1 MRRFYGFSVALL
13 FGGMTALSFVAVPML
28 FAFLN
33 NPALAGGLAAKYFA
47 LQHMFAVGLAVLVW
61 LLLRKQL
68 AKGVQRA
75 WGGLAL
81 AAATS
86 LWLVSPLIVSA
97 RATGG
102 NLPLWH
108 GIELVRACWF
118 GNITSDILVHIG
130 YFLVMIAAGLFVTSR
145 RLRALFL
152 R

>member
-1 MRRFYGFSVALL
+1 MSTHMRRFYGFSVALL

-75 WGGLAL
+75 WGVLAL

-108 GIELVRACWF
+108 GLGSGLMLLQW
-118 GNITSDILVHIG
+118 G
-130 YFLVMIAAGLFVTSR
+130 IATYLMWHLLGQVLASEASAR
-145 RLRALFL
+145 H
-152 R
+152 

>member
-108 GIELVRACWF
+108 GIGSGLMLLQW
-118 GNITSDILVHIG
+118 G
-130 YFLVMIAAGLFVTSR
+130 IATYLMWHLLGQVPASEAPAR
-145 RLRALFL
+145 H
-152 R
+152 

>member
-81 AAATS
+81 AAAAS

-108 GIELVRACWF
+108 GIGSGLMLLQW
-118 GNITSDILVHIG
+118 G
-130 YFLVMIAAGLFVTSR
+130 IATYLMWHWLGPVPASE
-145 RLRALFL
+145 ASASH
-152 R
+152 

>member
-1 MRRFYGFSVALL
+1 MSKHMRRFYGFSVALL

-81 AAATS
+81 AAAAS

-108 GIELVRACWF
+108 GIGSGLMLLQW
-118 GNITSDILVHIG
+118 G
-130 YFLVMIAAGLFVTSR
+130 IATYLMWHWLGPVPASE
-145 RLRALFL
+145 ASASH
-152 R
+152 

>member
-1 MRRFYGFSVALL
+1 MSKHMRRFYGFSVALL

-108 GIELVRACWF
+108 GIGSGLMLLQW
-118 GNITSDILVHIG
+118 G
-130 YFLVMIAAGLFVTSR
+130 IATYLMWHLLGQVQASEASAR
-145 RLRALFL
+145 H
-152 R
+152 

>member
-1 MRRFYGFSVALL
+1 MSTHMRRFYGFSVALL

-86 LWLVSPLIVSA
+86 LWLVSPLIASA

-108 GIELVRACWF
+108 GIGSGLMLLQW
-118 GNITSDILVHIG
+118 G
-130 YFLVMIAAGLFVTSR
+130 IATYLMWHLLGPVPASEASAR
-145 RLRALFL
+145 H
-152 R
+152 

>member
-1 MRRFYGFSVALL
+1 MSKHMRRFYGFSVALL

-108 GIELVRACWF
+108 GIGSGLMLLQW
-118 GNITSDILVHIG
+118 G
-130 YFLVMIAAGLFVTSR
+130 IATYLMWHLLGQVLASEASAR
-145 RLRALFL
+145 H
-152 R
+152 

>member
-1 MRRFYGFSVALL
+1 MSKHMRRFYGFSVALL

-47 LQHMFAVGLAVLVW
+47 LQHMLAVGLAVLVW

-68 AKGVQRA
+68 AKDVQRA
-75 WGGLAL
+75 WGVLAL

-86 LWLVSPLIVSA
+86 LWIVSPLIVSA

-108 GIELVRACWF
+108 GIGSGLMLLQW
-118 GNITSDILVHIG
+118 G
-130 YFLVMIAAGLFVTSR
+130 IATYLMWHLLGQVLASEASAR
-145 RLRALFL
+145 H
-152 R
+152 

>member
-81 AAATS
+81 AAAAS
-86 LWLVSPLIVSA
+86 LWLISPLIVSA

-108 GIELVRACWF
+108 GIGSGLMLLQW
-118 GNITSDILVHIG
+118 G
-130 YFLVMIAAGLFVTSR
+130 IATYLMWHWLGPVPASE
-145 RLRALFL
+145 ASASH
-152 R
+152 

>member
-1 MRRFYGFSVALL
+1 MRRFYGFSLALL

-108 GIELVRACWF
+108 GIGSGLMLLQW
-118 GNITSDILVHIG
+118 G
-130 YFLVMIAAGLFVTSR
+130 IATYLMWHLLGQVLASEASAR
-145 RLRALFL
+145 H
-152 R
+152 

>member
-68 AKGVQRA
+68 AEGVQRA

-86 LWLVSPLIVSA
+86 LWLVSPLIASA

-108 GIELVRACWF
+108 GIGSGLMLLQW
-118 GNITSDILVHIG
+118 G
-130 YFLVMIAAGLFVTSR
+130 IATYLMWHLLGQAPVSEASAR
-145 RLRALFL
+145 H
-152 R
+152 

>member
-108 GIELVRACWF
+108 GIGSGLMLLQW
-118 GNITSDILVHIG
+118 G
-130 YFLVMIAAGLFVTSR
+130 IATYLMWHLLGQVLASEASAR
-145 RLRALFL
+145 H
-152 R
+152 

>member
-1 MRRFYGFSVALL
+1 MSKHMRRFYGFSVALL

-75 WGGLAL
+75 WGVLAL

-86 LWLVSPLIVSA
+86 LWIVSPLIVSA

-108 GIELVRACWF
+108 GIGSGLMLLQW
-118 GNITSDILVHIG
+118 G
-130 YFLVMIAAGLFVTSR
+130 IATYLMWHLLGQVPASEASAR
-145 RLRALFL
+145 H
-152 R
+152 